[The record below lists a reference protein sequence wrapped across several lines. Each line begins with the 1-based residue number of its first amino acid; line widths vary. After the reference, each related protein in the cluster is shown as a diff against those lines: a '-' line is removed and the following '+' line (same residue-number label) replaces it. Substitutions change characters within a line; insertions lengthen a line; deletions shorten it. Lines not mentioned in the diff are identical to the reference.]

1 MSRQLL
7 LRCSTTYIHVG
18 VVTLYPFRMNEKAGY
33 GETAIRDPLYV
44 FAVSDDLTATMTD
57 EVIDLCV

>member
-1 MSRQLL
+1 MS
-7 LRCSTTYIHVG
+7 SG
-18 VVTLYPFRMNEKAGY
+18 PVTINGKINNTGS
-33 GETAIRDPLYV
+33 GETAVRDPLYV

>member
-1 MSRQLL
+1 MS
-7 LRCSTTYIHVG
+7 SDPVPAKGITKITG
-18 VVTLYPFRMNEKAGY
+18 S

-57 EVIDLCV
+57 EVIDLCVWFNFGHE

>member
-1 MSRQLL
+1 MSSDPVMLNG
-7 LRCSTTYIHVG
+7 LRKLTGS
-18 VVTLYPFRMNEKAGY
+18 

-44 FAVSDDLTATMTD
+44 FVVSDDLTATMTD

>member
-1 MSRQLL
+1 MSSDPVPVKGL
-7 LRCSTTYIHVG
+7 TTITG
-18 VVTLYPFRMNEKAGY
+18 G
-33 GETAIRDPLYV
+33 GETAVRDPLYV